1 MSSQVH
7 ETYQFDRQKF
17 IAAVHYICSR
27 QAASNLGKVKLHK
40 VLYFADMLHFLRDGR
55 PLTGVDYIKQQFGP
69 TARHLG
75 WALRELVSRGK
86 LLVTEREFFG
96 FPKADFTVL
105 EAPSEDAL
113 SQDEKGLLDEVSDF
127 VCLRNAKE
135 ISELSHNAA
144 WDSVDFGEVIP
155 YYTAFAL
162 VPCEVTD
169 SDVEWAEQE
178 HQRLLAAN

>member
-1 MSSQVH
+1 MTQQID
-7 ETYQFDRQKF
+7 ENFQFDRQKLM
-17 IAAVHYICSR
+17 AAVHYVCSR
-27 QAASNLGKVKLHK
+27 QSPSNLGKVKLHK

-75 WALRELVSRGK
+75 WALRELENRGK
-86 LLVTEREFFG
+86 LRASERDFFG
-96 FPKADFTVL
+96 FPKADFLVI
-105 EAPSEDAL
+105 EAPSSEAL
-113 SQDEKGLLDEVSDF
+113 SQDERSLLDEVSDF

-144 WDSVDFGEVIP
+144 WEAVDFGEVIP
-155 YYTAFAL
+155 YFTAFAL

-178 HQRLLAAN
+178 FLRLQLAN